1 MLLLLDSHGLVW
13 LEVLGK
19 TVIPQLK
26 LNICGILYRT

>member
-13 LEVLGK
+13 LEVWGK
-19 TVIPQLK
+19 TVIPQ